1 MKKILGMSFLAVLF
15 SSSQACAANIGVIV
29 SPPTMLK
36 FVVFGVV
43 IGCVVTSI
51 KLLGVLKG
59 GLLFKSGQIFMFAF
73 AVLGLSQLAA
83 LLNDFEILV
92 LPEFVGPALWA
103 VVCGLFLYGIF
114 EARKILE

>member
-1 MKKILGMSFLAVLF
+1 MRKILGLSLLSVLF
-15 SSSQACAANIGVIV
+15 TGSQAYAANFAVIA
-29 SPPTMLK
+29 SPPTLLK

-43 IGCVVTSI
+43 VGCLMASI

-59 GLLFKSGQIFMFAF
+59 GLLFKSWQIFMFAF

-83 LLNDFEILV
+83 VLSDFEVFV
-92 LPEFVGPALWA
+92 LPEFVAPALWV

-114 EARKILE
+114 EAKKILD

>member
-1 MKKILGMSFLAVLF
+1 MKKILSISFVCVLF
-15 SSSQACAANIGVIV
+15 GGGQATAANIAVIT

-43 IGCVVTSI
+43 IGCLVASV
-51 KLLGVLKG
+51 KLMAVLKG
-59 GLLFKSGQIFMFAF
+59 GLLFKSWQIFMFAF

-83 LLNDFEILV
+83 LLKDFEIFA

-103 VVCGLFLYGIF
+103 LVCGLFLYGIF
-114 EARKILE
+114 EAKKILD